1 MSAPQG
7 RSEGALARWLPWALL
22 ALVAAAPWLGLYPV
36 LGMRIMCFA
45 LLACAF
51 NLLAGYGGL
60 ISFGHAA
67 MFGGAGY
74 IAGEALTQW
83 HLPTPV
89 GLLLGVAF
97 ALAIGLGMGLLA
109 VRRHGIYFSM
119 ITLALAQIVYF
130 YFLQASFTGGEDGLQ
145 GIPRGS
151 VLGLSLQSDRVMY
164 EFVLVLVFASWWF
177 LRRINRSPFGQILRA
192 ARENEPR
199 LVSLGYNAA
208 RYKLGVFL
216 LSAAFAGLAGA
227 LKALVMGFE
236 TLDDV
241 HWGTSGLVILMT
253 LIGGLGTDF
262 GPVLGALIITVLED
276 KIGLVART
284 LVHLTGVAWF
294 SHISD
299 SVGMVIGGIFV
310 LCVMLFRRGII
321 GEIGARLVPRR
332 DAG

>member
-1 MSAPQG
+1 MKPAP
-7 RSEGALARWLPWALL
+7 RAYWLWLLL
-22 ALVAAAPWLGLYPV
+22 ALAAAAPWMGLYPV

-74 IAGEALTQW
+74 IAGQALTQW

-89 GLLLGVAF
+89 GVLLGVAF
-97 ALAIGLGMGLLA
+97 AVAVGLPMGLLA
-109 VRRHGIYFSM
+109 VRRQGIYFSM

-130 YFLQASFTGGEDGLQ
+130 YFLQAPFTGGEDGLQ

-151 VLGLSLQSDRVMY
+151 LLGLSLKPDRAMY
-164 EFVLVLVFASWWF
+164 EVVLVVFALSWWF
-177 LRRINRSPFGQILRA
+177 MRRINRSPFGQILRG

-199 LVSLGYNAA
+199 LISLGYNAT
-208 RYKLGVFL
+208 RYKLVVFL

-227 LKALVMGFE
+227 MKALVMGFE

-241 HWGTSGLVILMT
+241 HWATSGLVILMT
-253 LIGGLGTDF
+253 LVGGLGTDL

-276 KIGLVART
+276 KIGLISRT
-284 LVHLTGVAWF
+284 LVHLTGVSWF
-294 SHISD
+294 SHLSD
-299 SVGMVIGGIFV
+299 SVGIVIGAIFV
-310 LCVMLFRRGII
+310 LCVLAFRRGII
-321 GEIGARLVPRR
+321 GELGARMLRR
-332 DAG
+332 SGAS

>member
-1 MSAPQG
+1 MKAGMKAVP
-7 RSEGALARWLPWALL
+7 RDTVLWLLLTLA
-22 ALVAAAPWLGLYPV
+22 AAAPWLGLYPV

-45 LLACAF
+45 LLASAF

-74 IAGEALTQW
+74 IAGQALTQW
-83 HLPTPV
+83 HLPTPL
-89 GLLLGVAF
+89 GLLAGVAF
-97 ALAIGLGMGLLA
+97 ALLVGLAMGLLA

-130 YFLQASFTGGEDGLQ
+130 YFLQVPFTGGEDGLQ
-145 GIPRGS
+145 GIPRGTL
-151 VLGLSLQSDRVMY
+151 LGLPLQSDRAMY
-164 EFVLVLVFASWWF
+164 EFVLAVFALSWWF
-177 LRRINRSPFGQILRA
+177 MRRVNRSPFGQILRA

-199 LVSLGYNAA
+199 LISLGYNAA

-227 LKALVMGFE
+227 LKAMVMGFE

-241 HWGTSGLVILMT
+241 HWATSGLVILMT
-253 LIGGLGTDF
+253 LVGGLGTDL

-276 KIGLVART
+276 KMGLIARL
-284 LVHLTGVAWF
+284 LVQFTGVAWF
-294 SHISD
+294 SHLAD
-299 SVGMVIGGIFV
+299 SVSMVIGAIFV
-310 LCVMLFRRGII
+310 VCVLAFRRGII
-321 GEIGARLVPRR
+321 GELGARLLPRAR
-332 DAG
+332 EG

>member
-1 MSAPQG
+1 MKPGLRGS
-7 RSEGALARWLPWALL
+7 WLWLLL
-22 ALVAAAPWLGLYPV
+22 ALAAVAPWLGLYPV
-36 LGMRIMCFA
+36 LGMRILCFA

-74 IAGEALTQW
+74 IAGQALAQW

-89 GLLLGVAF
+89 GLLLGMVF
-97 ALAIGLGMGLLA
+97 ALGVGLLMGLLA

-130 YFLQASFTGGEDGLQ
+130 YFLQAPFTGGEDGLQ
-145 GIPRGS
+145 GIPRGTL
-151 VLGLSLQSDRVMY
+151 LGLSLQSDRVMY
-164 EFVLVLVFASWWF
+164 EFVLAVFALSWWF
-177 LRRINRSPFGQILRA
+177 LRRVNRSPFGQILRA
-192 ARENEPR
+192 SRENEPR

-227 LKALVMGFE
+227 LKAVVMGFE

-241 HWGTSGLVILMT
+241 HWATSGLVILMT
-253 LIGGLGTDF
+253 LVGGLGTDL

-276 KIGLVART
+276 KMGLVARF
-284 LVHLTGVAWF
+284 LVHLTGLSWF
-294 SHISD
+294 SHLAD

-310 LCVMLFRRGII
+310 VCVLAFRRGII
-321 GEIGARLVPRR
+321 GELGARLSTRARPG
-332 DAG
+332 A